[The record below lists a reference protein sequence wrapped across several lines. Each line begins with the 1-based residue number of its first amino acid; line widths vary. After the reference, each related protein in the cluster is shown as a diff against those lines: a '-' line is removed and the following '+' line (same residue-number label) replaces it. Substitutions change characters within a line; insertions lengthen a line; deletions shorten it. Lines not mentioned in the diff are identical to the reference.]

1 MHLSPALLQRR
12 MSETAVPYS
21 SEAMR
26 HDLHR
31 IRIVWAD
38 CQASRDRTAI
48 YAYLDAVYG
57 LVAWW
62 AAEGREV
69 ERACRAVRLGRLEAS
84 GREDPFA
91 AIIRC
96 TADPAKADKRTR
108 SKWSRVLRYAA
119 EYKDLADPLD
129 QFIGRKGGIN
139 ECAARFTRR
148 LGRLAPT
155 AEAFCRPVKRDDGRH
170 MKVRTHKAPRF

>member
-1 MHLSPALLQRR
+1 
-12 MSETAVPYS
+12 
-21 SEAMR
+21 MR
-26 HDLHR
+26 QDLHR

-62 AAEGREV
+62 AADGREV
-69 ERACRAVRLGRLEAS
+69 ERACRAVRLGRLEVFD
-84 GREDPFA
+84 REDPFA

-108 SKWSRVLRYAA
+108 SKWSRVLRYAT
-119 EYKDLADPLD
+119 EYKDLAEPLD

-139 ECAARFTRR
+139 ECAGRFTRR
-148 LGRLAPT
+148 FGRRSSSQRAS
-155 AEAFCRPVKRDDGRH
+155 RRGKRYAIE
-170 MKVRTHKAPRF
+170 TC

>member
-1 MHLSPALLQRR
+1 MHSSQPLRQSAT
-12 MSETAVPYS
+12 SEKRIPYS
-21 SEAMR
+21 LEAMR
-26 HDLHR
+26 QDLER
-31 IRIVWAD
+31 VRNVWAD
-38 CQASRDRTAI
+38 CQASRDRSTI
-48 YAYLDAVYG
+48 YAYLDAVYN

-69 ERACRAVRLGRLEAS
+69 ERACRAVRLGRLEVFD
-84 GREDPFA
+84 REDPFA

-119 EYKDLADPLD
+119 EYKDLAEPLD

-148 LGRLAPT
+148 RGRLAPIGDRNRL
-155 AEAFCRPVKRDDGRH
+155 ARQS
-170 MKVRTHKAPRF
+170 